1 MNVGTIS
8 VGIVL
13 AIMAATVLIGIKKGW
28 IK

>member
-8 VGIVL
+8 VAIAL
-13 AIMAATVLIGIKKGW
+13 AILAAYVFIGIKKGW

>member
-8 VGIVL
+8 VAIAL
-13 AIMAATVLIGIKKGW
+13 AGLLAYVFIGIKKGW